1 MFLFYLIKE
10 NAVGLLENMTDFI
23 TSQVSAEGQDAD
35 LVQNI
40 GGNLLQGMSN
50 SLSKSAKKAVVYEEP
65 TVGQAT
71 IKDEDN
77 VDTERRQVH
86 VHVT

>member
-1 MFLFYLIKE
+1 
-10 NAVGLLENMTDFI
+10 MTDFI

-40 GGNLLQGMSN
+40 GGNLLRGMSN
-50 SLSKSAKKAVVYEEP
+50 SLSTSAKKAIVFEEP
-65 TVGQAT
+65 TAGQDL

-86 VHVT
+86 VT